1 MLAVLLLCEMALMH
15 RTVIELY
22 TMDIDRHYPPTGI
35 IIDDVSHRRVSQRRV
50 SQRRVSRRLLVDRY
64 CYVAY
69 T

>member
-22 TMDIDRHYPPTGI
+22 TMDIDRHYPPIGI
-35 IIDDVSHRRVSQRRV
+35 IIDDV